1 MNMGELW
8 RNKAFVL
15 VTTSDVI
22 QQIAIWIRNMAL
34 LFFVMEMTKNDPVS
48 VSLLTVAE
56 YAPIFIFSFVG
67 GVFADRWN
75 SPKRTMI
82 WGDMLSFTS
91 IVVIIFLISNGF
103 WIAVFFATFV
113 SAIVSQFSQP
123 SSAKI
128 FKQHVPEQHVSTA
141 IAISQSMMSLFV
153 IIGPIIGTII
163 YTQVGMYPSLISLCV
178 LFLLSALV
186 LSFLP
191 KDEKDV
197 VETETTFF
205 EEMKQGWK
213 YVYSQSVLRNLAITY
228 VFVGVSVGLTQPL
241 EVFLITERLGLSK
254 EYVQYLTAVGGV
266 GILVGGIV
274 AAVLSQRLKSKTV
287 LFVGLL
293 FLSISFVVEVWSTAF
308 WLTAT
313 MRFFGGIMTAA
324 IGMITSSL
332 FIKLVDNE
340 LVGRVNGTIVPMF
353 MGAMLLGSSLAGFLM
368 GVISLWGVFLLAA
381 AIMLVA
387 VVFSTRVVEEPKQ
400 EKVLPSL

>member
-1 MNMGELW
+1 MGDLW
-8 RNKAFVL
+8 RNKTFML
-15 VTTSDVI
+15 VTTSDVM

-34 LFFVMEMTKNDPVS
+34 LFFVMEITNNDPVS

-82 WGDMLSFTS
+82 WGDILSFAS
-91 IVVIIFLISNGF
+91 ILVIIFLIWNGL
-103 WIAVFFATFV
+103 WMAVFFATFV
-113 SAIVSQFSQP
+113 SAVVSQFSQP

-128 FKQHVPEQHVSTA
+128 FKKHIPEQHVPTA
-141 IAISQSMMSLFV
+141 IAISQSMMSLFI

-178 LFLLSALV
+178 LFLLSAII

-191 KDEKDV
+191 KDEKGT
-197 VETETTFF
+197 VETDATFF

-213 YVYSQSVLRNLAITY
+213 YVYRQAVLRNLAITY
-228 VFVGVSVGLTQPL
+228 VFVGLAVGLTQPL
-241 EVFLITERLGLSK
+241 EVFLVTNRLGLSK
-254 EYVQYLTAVGGV
+254 EYVQYLTAVGGI

-274 AAVLSQRLKSKTV
+274 AAMVSQRLKSKTV
-287 LFVGLL
+287 LFAGLL
-293 FLSISFVVEVWSTAF
+293 FLSVSFVVEVWSTTF

-313 MRFFGGIMTAA
+313 MRFIGGMMTAA
-324 IGMITSSL
+324 IGMITTTL
-332 FIKLVDNE
+332 FIKLVDSE

-353 MGAMLLGSSLAGFLM
+353 MGTMLLGSSLAGILM
-368 GVISLWGVFLLAA
+368 ETISLWGVFILAA
-381 AIMLVA
+381 SIMLVA
-387 VVFSTRVVEEPKQ
+387 VIFSTRVVEETKQ
-400 EKVLPSL
+400 EKVAPSL